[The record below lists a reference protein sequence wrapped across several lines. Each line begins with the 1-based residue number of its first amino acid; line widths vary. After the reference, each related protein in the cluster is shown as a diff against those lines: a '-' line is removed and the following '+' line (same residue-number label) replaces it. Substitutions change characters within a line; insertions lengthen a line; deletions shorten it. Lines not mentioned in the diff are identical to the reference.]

1 MNGMERTSDLIS
13 ALGAV
18 VEKNTV
24 AYKEDFGYDI
34 KTLRAAAKE
43 PKTEDRTFYWV
54 SRPHGTWCVKER
66 EVFLRGTT
74 AHNIWTHYETGNSDF
89 KAYRIVITGEEDGK
103 LLGELYPINYA
114 EQIRRVM
121 AGALPVHHVSGVYAD
136 GETFC
141 FPYSE
146 MMQNNETKMTI
157 ERHGGI
163 ERLRYEPENEQELAD
178 LIEREHRTQDLAAK
192 RPRQRKT
199 PTKRH

>member
-1 MNGMERTSDLIS
+1 MNGMERTNDVIS

-34 KTLRAAAKE
+34 ETLRSAAKE
-43 PKTEDRTFYWV
+43 PKIEDRTFYWV

-74 AHNIWTHYETGNSDF
+74 AHNIWTHYETGNKDF
-89 KAYRIVITGEEDGK
+89 KAYRVVITGEKDGK
-103 LLGELYPINYA
+103 LLGELHPINYA
-114 EQIRRVM
+114 DQIRRVM
-121 AGALPVHHVSGVYAD
+121 AGALSVHHVSGVYAD
-136 GETFC
+136 GESFC
-141 FPYSE
+141 FLCSE
-146 MMQNNETKMTI
+146 MMQNSETKMAI

-163 ERLRYEPENEQELAD
+163 EKLRYEPENEQELAD

-192 RPRQRKT
+192 RPRQRKA
-199 PTKRH
+199 PSKRH

>member
-1 MNGMERTSDLIS
+1 MERTNDLIS
-13 ALGAV
+13 ALSAI

-24 AYKEDFGYDI
+24 AYKEDFDCDI
-34 KTLRAAAKE
+34 KTLYAAVKE
-43 PKTEDRTFYWV
+43 PKIEDRTFYWV

-74 AHNIWTHYETGNSDF
+74 AHNIWTHYETGNKDF
-89 KAYRIVITGEEDGK
+89 KAYRVVITGEQDGK
-103 LLGELYPINYA
+103 LTGHLYRLNYA

-121 AGALPVHHVSGVYAD
+121 ASALPVHHVSGLYAD

-146 MMQNNETKMTI
+146 MMQNSETKMAI

-163 ERLRYEPENEQELAD
+163 ERLRYEPENEQELSD
-178 LIEREHRTQDLAAK
+178 LIEREHRTQDLTAK
-192 RPRQRKT
+192 RPRQRKA
-199 PTKRH
+199 PSKRR